1 MRGRSHLWR
10 VNKPPPHPHP
20 PPRTSKL
27 PHHPL
32 SEDGEQTGV
41 KKIAFPTP
49 LSGVSCQ
56 VYRSFVSLCFDEQPV
71 LMDKE
76 NRGTVGSPQRVR
88 GECVRWGCCKWCSAS
103 DTWMGSMCTVT
114 AAGTPVLIWR
124 DASLMSWKLGYLLF
138 FLNFCVQI
146 LLFSPSSDR
155 DRKKSYVLF
164 KAFKPDMRAGLRR
177 PFCCIKMCEMW
188 IVAKCHWQSWSRPPP
203 PPAYEHRPEFHP
215 ASKGKF
221 LWLQPRKLDH

>member
-124 DASLMSWKLGYLLF
+124 DASLMSWKLGYLF
-138 FLNFCVQI
+138 FLKIFVCK
-146 LLFSPSSDR
+146 F
-155 DRKKSYVLF
+155 YF
-164 KAFKPDMRAGLRR
+164 F
-177 PFCCIKMCEMW
+177 
-188 IVAKCHWQSWSRPPP
+188 PPP
-203 PPAYEHRPEFHP
+203 QTETEKNPTCSLRLLSQIWERGWGGLFVALKCVKCGLLQNVTDSHGHAPHP
-215 ASKGKF
+215 HLLMSTDLNFIPLLKASSSGCN
-221 LWLQPRKLDH
+221 RGN